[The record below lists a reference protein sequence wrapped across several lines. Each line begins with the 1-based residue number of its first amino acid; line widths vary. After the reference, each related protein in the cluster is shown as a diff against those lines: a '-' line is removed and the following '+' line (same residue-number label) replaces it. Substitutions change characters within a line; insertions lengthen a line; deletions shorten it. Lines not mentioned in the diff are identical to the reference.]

1 MGISAQEVKY
11 IIPLHYERIDYDDG
25 GIVEMVLW
33 RVPSPVP
40 PSTHDLKY
48 SLFYGRPGVRE
59 VGYDNE
65 RGKGDHRHLQGV
77 EAPYK
82 FTSVEQLMVDF
93 WSDVRAVRGRR

>member
-1 MGISAQEVKY
+1 MDAEL
-11 IIPLHYERIDYDDG
+11 LHYERIDYDDG

-77 EAPYK
+77 ESAYI
-82 FTSVEQLMVDF
+82 FSSVEQLMIDF
-93 WSDVRAVRGRR
+93 WSDVRAVRGKR

>member
-1 MGISAQEVKY
+1 MDAEL
-11 IIPLHYERIDYDDG
+11 LHYQRIDYDDG
-25 GIVEMVLW
+25 AIVEMVLW

-40 PSTHDLKY
+40 PSAHDLKY

-77 EAPYK
+77 EAPYT
-82 FTSVEQLMVDF
+82 FSSVEQLMVDF
-93 WSDVRAVRGRR
+93 WSDVRALRGIK